1 MAKKFNF
8 KELPVKV
15 GGITAGVAGGK
26 LIKKMMPNA
35 NPLIPAGLALVGGAV
50 IPSFVK
56 GELFESVGNGLMAQG
71 ASQLLDKFVPAI
83 NGVGEVGDVAD
94 EPTNENISN
103 EYLMAGLGLADDIN
117 DGLGNIAE
125 ESANDGLGNVDENA
139 NDGLGSL
146 GSLTDDEQ

>member
-35 NPLIPAGLALVGGAV
+35 NPLIPAGIALVGGAV

-56 GELFESVGNGLMAQG
+56 GEIFESVGNGLMAQG

-94 EPTNENISN
+94 EPAETISN

-117 DGLGNIAE
+117 DGLGNIADE
-125 ESANDGLGNVDENA
+125 TANDGLGSTDETA

-146 GSLTDDEQ
+146 GALTDDEQ

>member
-8 KELPVKV
+8 KELPVKI

-35 NPLIPAGLALVGGAV
+35 NPLIPAGLALVGGAAL
-50 IPSFVK
+50 PSFVK
-56 GELFESVGNGLMAQG
+56 GEIFESVGNGLMAQG

-94 EPTNENISN
+94 EPAEPISN

-117 DGLGNIAE
+117 DGLGNIADE
-125 ESANDGLGNVDENA
+125 TANDGLGSTDETA

-146 GSLTDDEQ
+146 GTLDDEQ